1 MVFHGSKR
9 TERQSVCKREFKKR
23 IYIGKRKSLTDLGKH
38 QNLIVTLLSWFSL
51 CFLFLFGI
59 EKGIQILEYIYI
71 QHSLFVLSHYLV
83 IVSLSLCVSLP
94 DKTVRLPKRDRG
106 VWSTGLIWRSS
117 VNLSLYHVPLV
128 LDHLLHAILVS
139 LSDPE
144 TNFPNLFHAIK
155 IKTVRGFFVYLLIV
169 AYSM

>member
-1 MVFHGSKR
+1 M
-9 TERQSVCKREFKKR
+9 CKREFKKR

-83 IVSLSLCVSLP
+83 IVSLSLCLSP
-94 DKTVRLPKRDRG
+94 RQDSEASKRDRG

>member
-1 MVFHGSKR
+1 MVSLYFTLIYNTSVNNNNIYIYKIKLSLIYIYIYIYIKFKFEACSSGPSGSRTKPRLNRISTVVFHGSKR

-83 IVSLSLCVSLP
+83 IVSLSLSVSLP

-106 VWSTGLIWRSS
+106 V
-117 VNLSLYHVPLV
+117 
-128 LDHLLHAILVS
+128 
-139 LSDPE
+139 
-144 TNFPNLFHAIK
+144 
-155 IKTVRGFFVYLLIV
+155 
-169 AYSM
+169 